1 MGKEPIMSEHQLQ
14 ITRLID
20 APVDAVWRAWA
31 EHQDE
36 WLCPAPWRAE
46 TELMDLRAGGRSRAV
61 FRGPDGEEMPVEGM
75 YLEVIPGRLV
85 VATDAIGP
93 GWQPSGPFMIRLDEF
108 AEEGGGTR
116 YTATARHWTAEA
128 KAQHEQMGFEAGW
141 GASAD
146 QLAAVARRLAVA

>member
-1 MGKEPIMSEHQLQ
+1 VSAHELSVSRH
-14 ITRLID
+14 ID
-20 APVDAVWRAWA
+20 APVEAVWRAWTD
-31 EHQDE
+31 HQAE

-46 TELMDLRAGGRSRAV
+46 IETMDLRAGGRSRATYH
-61 FRGPDGEEMPVEGM
+61 GPDGEAMPFEGL

-93 GWQPSGPFMIRLDEF
+93 GWQPQGPFMIRLDAFEP
-108 AEEGGGTR
+108 AGDGTR

-128 KAQHEQMGFEAGW
+128 KAQHAAMGFGAGW

-146 QLAAVARRLAVA
+146 QLAAVARRLAAA